1 MVNLI
6 GKYNYKKGNIEM
18 QKLMKQ
24 IFRFAVV
31 GGTAF
36 VIDYGVLFILNEWLG
51 VNYIIASALSF
62 SISVIY
68 NYILSILWVF
78 DPNEEQSKQEQ
89 FIVFMVLSIIGLGI
103 NTLIMWISVE
113 QFKLPVMFSKVIATA
128 VVMVYNFITRK
139 LYLEK

>member
-1 MVNLI
+1 
-6 GKYNYKKGNIEM
+6 M

>member
-1 MVNLI
+1 
-6 GKYNYKKGNIEM
+6 M

-24 IFRFAVV
+24 IMRFAVV

-36 VIDYGVLFILNEWLG
+36 LIDYGVLFVLNELLG
-51 VNYIIASALSF
+51 VHYIVASALSF

-68 NYILSILWVF
+68 NYVLSIFWVF

-103 NTLIMWISVE
+103 NTLIMWISVDK
-113 QFKLPVMFSKVIATA
+113 FGINVMISKIFATA

-139 LYLEK
+139 IYLEK